1 MHYRAIAPERME
13 RMISIT
19 SEQISMLAPNAAAAA
34 NGKKI
39 SQKNGFVKLYRS
51 ADGTYIGGEC
61 TGSGK
66 SNYITSADFINENAP
81 VFRCSCPSRQF
92 PCKHSIGLLYEYLA
106 GKNFQ
111 ECEIPQDILD
121 KRKKKEVQ
129 KEKKEQQSKEPK
141 KVNKAAVTKKIK
153 KQLEGLDVL
162 DRFIEEV
169 ATKGLASL
177 SGNALKTYEEL
188 AKQMGDYYLPGPQV
202 LMRELFLLVKEESE
216 QDSKKGLQKSAITS
230 GNIAADEILD
240 AQTERLEDML
250 LVMTKLRAVSKKG
263 REFLSAKLKED
274 SVEPED
280 SMIYEHLGTIWQLT
294 QLGELGLKK
303 ENARLI
309 QLSFYVYYNE
319 AKEEYADTGYWADLD
334 TGVISKT
341 ENLRPKK
348 AVKYVKQDDTV
359 FDILQIPTLYYYPG
373 ELNKRIRF
381 EEFQTASVTKEDIA
395 KLRSL
400 AAQKLPEQLKVVK
413 NQIKNV
419 LSESSVVAFIPFDFL
434 GTCDTKTVLVQGDQK
449 IELKAK
455 KGMEDTVRRLH
466 SMLPQSALSEQVLV
480 GEYFY
485 DHKAGQFCIMPHAVI
500 TQNAILRL
508 LY

>member
-1 MHYRAIAPERME
+1 MPERKD

-51 ADGTYIGGEC
+51 KDGTYIGGEC
-61 TGSGK
+61 SGSGK
-66 SNYITSADFINENAP
+66 SNYITSADFINESSP

-92 PCKHSIGLLYEYLA
+92 PCKHSLGLLYDYLA
-106 GKNFQ
+106 GKNFE
-111 ECEIPQDILD
+111 ECEVPQDILD
-121 KRKKKEVQ
+121 KRKKQEIK

-141 KVNKAAVTKKIK
+141 KINKAAATKKIK

-169 ATKGLASL
+169 IAKGLASL

-202 LMRELFLLVKEESE
+202 LMRELFLLVKAESE
-216 QDSKKGLQKSAITS
+216 QDSKMANLQKSAVLENT
-230 GNIAADEILD
+230 NE
-240 AQTERLEDML
+240 QTDRLEDML
-250 LVMTKLRAVSKKG
+250 SVMTKLRAVSKKG

-280 SMIYEHLGTIWQLT
+280 SMIYENLGTVWQLS

-309 QLSFYVYYNE
+309 QLSFYIYYNE

-348 AVKYVKQDDTV
+348 AIKYVKQDDTV
-359 FDILQIPTLYYYPG
+359 FDVIQIPTLYYYPG

-381 EEFQTASVTKEDIA
+381 EEFQTSPVTKEDIA

-400 AAQKLPEQLKVVK
+400 AVQKLPEQLKIVK
-413 NQIKNV
+413 NQVKNV
-419 LSESSVVAFIPFDFL
+419 LSESSVVTLIPFDFL
-434 GTCDTKTVLVQGDQK
+434 GTCGTKTVLVQKDQR
-449 IELKAK
+449 IELKTK
-455 KGMEDTVRRLH
+455 SGMENTVSRIH
-466 SMLPQSALSEQVLV
+466 SMLPQSALSKQVLV

-485 DHKAGQFCIMPHAVI
+485 DKAEEQFCIMPHAII
-500 TQNAILRL
+500 TQEAILRL